1 MIKKIILASAML
13 VTTMTVVTANS
24 APYVGTSLGINSNTS
39 THANG
44 GSGGAYRGIPLK
56 VFAGYGGIISETF
69 YLAGELTAIL
79 GSAEIS
85 NKNHMKT
92 SFGYGLSALPGV
104 MVNDETLAFA
114 RVGYVRSRFANVTK
128 MSNGAQLG
136 FGMQTS
142 MTQHLDL
149 RGEYD
154 FTSYSDA
161 GAIQSPRSD
170 EFDLGVVYKF
180 D

>member
-1 MIKKIILASAML
+1 MKKIILASAML
-13 VTTMTVVTANS
+13 VATISVASANS
-24 APYVGTSLGINSNTS
+24 APYVGTSLGVNSNTS

-69 YLAGELTAIL
+69 YLAGELTATL

-92 SFGYGLSALPGV
+92 SYGYGLSALPGV

-128 MSNGAQLG
+128 MSSGAQLG

-142 MTQHLDL
+142 VTQHVDL

-154 FTSYSDA
+154 FTSYANA
-161 GAIQSPRSD
+161 GAIKSPRTD
-170 EFDLGVVYKF
+170 EFNLGMVYKF